1 MTSNSHT
8 DFIASSTGTKMI
20 DQSGLPGLR
29 TKIML
34 TLDDPQQASMC
45 SSLPNNGVGLMSLD
59 FIITRNIRV
68 HPLALK
74 HYHAL
79 EDTDTA
85 KQIEQLT
92 HPYLNKEDYFILNL
106 AGSIAALA
114 AAFHPKDVFVQ
125 MSHLTTIEWRSMIGG
140 DQFERTESNPMIGLR
155 GAARYLNPQFRAAF
169 EMECEALKLVREEMG
184 FANVKLVVPFCRT
197 SREADRVVKLMAKH
211 GLLRGDKGLE
221 IFITVETPCNAMIA
235 SRFAKHVDGFLI
247 CPLNLSKLL
256 LGAEDNL
263 QEIVPM
269 GDDPISQLIRRSVH
283 EAKREGIQVG
293 LMYEGC
299 SNYPGLMSMLVDHG
313 IDSITFCP
321 NDIVDGIRSVAK
333 AENRFTHTKAYY

>member
-1 MTSNSHT
+1 MTANSHT
-8 DFIASSTGTKMI
+8 DFIGTSTGTKMI
-20 DQSGLPGLR
+20 EHSGLPGMK
-29 TKIML
+29 TKVMM
-34 TLDDPQQASMC
+34 TLDNPQLAADYSF
-45 SSLPNNGVGLMSLD
+45 LPNDGVGLISLD
-59 FIITRNIRV
+59 FIITRNIRA

-79 EDTDTA
+79 ADTNTA

-106 AGSIAALA
+106 AVSIAAVA

-125 MSHLTTIEWRSMIGG
+125 MSRLTTVEWRNMIGG
-140 DQFERTESNPMIGLR
+140 NQFERIESNPMIGLR

-169 EMECEALKLVREEMG
+169 EMECEAIKLVREEMG

-197 SREADRVVKLMAKH
+197 SREADRVVKLMANH

-221 IFITVETPCNAMIA
+221 IFITVETPCNAMMA

-263 QEIVPM
+263 QEVVAM
-269 GDDPISQLIRRSVH
+269 GADPVSQLIRRSVH
-283 EAKREGIQVG
+283 EAKREGIHRQYN
-293 LMYEGC
+293 LLSERHC
-299 SNYPGLMSMLVDHG
+299 
-313 IDSITFCP
+313 
-321 NDIVDGIRSVAK
+321 
-333 AENRFTHTKAYY
+333 